1 MVQFSFPNTSTTL
14 VDSTKSI
21 IPTNPFWWQNNF
33 VDGCKWL
40 LIGCST
46 AKKNDKQ
53 KIYGYKSEA
62 FKQSEFHYY

>member
-1 MVQFSFPNTSTTL
+1 MA
-14 VDSTKSI
+14 
-21 IPTNPFWWQNNF
+21 NNF

-62 FKQSEFHYY
+62 FKQLEFHYY